1 MVNFVDVIYSCFNS
15 DKLLP
20 PYELRLPNLLYWIV
34 NGERRI
40 FPNGNILFTQKSLK
54 STQLSR
60 KDWLKVVFW
69 LLTCYA

>member
-20 PYELRLPNLLYWIV
+20 PYELGLPNLLYWIV

-40 FPNGNILFTQKSLK
+40 FPNG
-54 STQLSR
+54 R